1 MKLLTLQKRA
11 VIASLFFYVL
21 SISYAFIDPTG
32 NIKELNQ
39 AIEKFEIPIFG
50 DLTDWVIVV
59 SAILSLGFFLT
70 FYYFAYQNSKR
81 AIHFFVAATFFSCV
95 LLLSDMGPQLDSG
108 VNAVIELF
116 ACTLDGIIIACIVLG
131 RGYGS

>member
-39 AIEKFEIPIFG
+39 VIEKFEIPIFG

-59 SAILSLGFFLT
+59 SAILSLGLFFT

-81 AIHFFVAATFFSCV
+81 AIYFFVAATFFSCV

-131 RGYGS
+131 RGYES